1 MDAFGI
7 GSAIKG
13 CCEIY
18 FRSARQ
24 TGRTSDLIDNLN
36 DGDRIIFV
44 KNEEA
49 RRWTRICK
57 DIGKDIDCIA
67 VNPTNTD
74 IFNIRKNTK
83 GTTVFDNAWI
93 EIFYMNETHKSI
105 CLLDNLQKELS
116 CNEELLET
124 SMQNREQ
131 YKWNY

>member
-36 DGDRIIFV
+36 NGDRIIFV

-49 RRWTRICK
+49 KRWTRICK

-93 EIFYMNETHKSI
+93 EIFQINSTIELIDKF
-105 CLLDNLQKELS
+105 QKELS

-124 SMQNREQ
+124 SIQNREQ
-131 YKWNY
+131 YKWKF